1 MNEGGFLIK
10 EDFADRLFQFQRSK
24 ERNRI
29 INTFK
34 IPSLMLGKKI
44 KSESGRIYGRICYVD
59 ERINRI

>member
-1 MNEGGFLIK
+1 MNEGRFLI
-10 EDFADRLFQFQRSK
+10 EENLADRLFQFQRSK
-24 ERNRI
+24 EWNRI

-44 KSESGRIYGRICYVD
+44 KSESNRIYGRVCYVD